1 MIKYLEIKPAT
12 QKGKKLQALFYDENK
27 KKIQTIAFGSEG
39 MSDFTIHK
47 DPKRK
52 ERYLARHKVREDWTV
67 PNNAGSLSRYLLWN
81 KTTLSA
87 SLKDFMKRFNLI
99 KF

>member
-12 QKGKKLQALFYDENK
+12 QKGKKLQAIFYDSNK
-27 KKIQTIAFGSEG
+27 KKIQTIPFGSAG
-39 MSDFTIHK
+39 MSDYTIHK

-52 ERYLARHKVREDWTV
+52 ERYLDRHREREDWTV
-67 PNNAGSLSRYLLWN
+67 PNNAGSLSRWLLWN

-87 SLKDFMKRFNLI
+87 SINDFMKRFKLI